1 MRGVKVN
8 RRRLITA
15 GVLALIASAWV
26 AFMYHPATESELE
39 ETDTQVVT
47 ETRYLLMSG
56 DSTILFAFR
65 DSRGDTL
72 LSGIVDKEARLTI
85 DTIDAQYIKRWQLL
99 PYGNGHYVA
108 EPYDTLKLTKMSSR
122 QLHALLKREAEYLEW
137 SKKVMA
143 EQRVDVDYYLRTHLV
158 TERGFDVVQRYGR
171 LLTIA
176 TDSVLC
182 ADSLVKRALR
192 ANRLRVVLDRRYRL
206 ADSTGARLYVRV
218 GKEQAMARLK
228 KREAMRPKPLIS
240 WVDSIGHYEG
250 ERDSLAL
257 PHGYGCLYSEEGDF
271 YVGEWVHGK
280 RTGTGFRMVP
290 EHRLRIGEWR
300 EDKFIGERIV
310 HMPERIYGIDISRYQ
325 HEKGRKRFQIQWDK
339 LRITSLGTF
348 SKKKIKGVV
357 DYPVSFV
364 YIKATEG
371 TTVENKYFR
380 ADYQAS
386 RKHGYRTGA
395 YHFFSLKTLG
405 SQQARHFMKIA
416 RYQQGDLPPVIDI
429 EPTDRQIAQAGGIEM
444 VFRNVRGWI
453 SEVERHW
460 GVKPILYISQRFVNK
475 YLPLAPDLKRDYDVW
490 IARYG
495 EYKPDVNLV
504 YWQLC
509 QDGRVQGIHG
519 PVDLNIFNGFE
530 F

>member
-39 ETDTQVVT
+39 KTDTQVVT

-99 PYGNGHYVA
+99 PYGNGHYVT

-339 LRITSLGTF
+339 QIG
-348 SKKKIKGVV
+348 
-357 DYPVSFV
+357 
-364 YIKATEG
+364 
-371 TTVENKYFR
+371 R
-380 ADYQAS
+380 A
-386 RKHGYRTGA
+386 H
-395 YHFFSLKTLG
+395 
-405 SQQARHFMKIA
+405 
-416 RYQQGDLPPVIDI
+416 V
-429 EPTDRQIAQAGGIEM
+429 
-444 VFRNVRGWI
+444 
-453 SEVERHW
+453 
-460 GVKPILYISQRFVNK
+460 
-475 YLPLAPDLKRDYDVW
+475 
-490 IARYG
+490 
-495 EYKPDVNLV
+495 
-504 YWQLC
+504 
-509 QDGRVQGIHG
+509 
-519 PVDLNIFNGFE
+519 
-530 F
+530 